1 MTIFLKD
8 PGATL
13 DYAVDWSAG
22 YLSDPAVTIAT
33 STWRVDPADAGGL
46 LATDGR
52 IEAGRTIVTLAAGVP
67 GRLYQIT
74 NQVTFSDGGSDE
86 RLLAVRVE
94 DR

>member
-8 PGATL
+8 PGAGL

-33 STWRVDPADAGGL
+33 SSWSVDPVETGGVV
-46 LATDGR
+46 ATTAR
-52 IEAGRTIVTLAAGVP
+52 IEAGRTIVTLLAGVP

-74 NQVTFSDGGSDE
+74 NQVTFSDGSEDE